1 MKTTKPTKNQTSNLN
16 ELKLSTL
23 KNDQE
28 QEEEEEDDFMSD
40 KFLKQITES
49 PSENNKTYTEKRKRR
64 LIEAST
70 TQQKRSR
77 AQREIEAREEG
88 LSRNLIQSTS
98 EHQEENAPPESHSK
112 AFQMMLKMGFQP
124 GSSLGVSASNSS
136 KEPINIVTRS
146 GRAGIGISPKPV
158 SAAKL
163 PRLLF
168 GPEGKL
174 KLTEEESAQRE
185 AFLSSS
191 RSRFDG
197 RTRNRRRGLDSNI
210 FWIKTSQEEKEPRLT
225 ALDRLI
231 SNDRQNHPDNLSLED
246 DGDDEEQQNWMALE
260 PSTRLSCTLGYLREE
275 YLYATVHKL
284 HRSSSIILLK
294 PLLTADAPPFLSSNR
309 YRQSNRSYCIWCGC
323 QYDTLEELNTECPG
337 EEEDDH

>member
-1 MKTTKPTKNQTSNLN
+1 MHNQTEQNQTSNLN

-28 QEEEEEDDFMSD
+28 QEEEKEDDFMSD

-124 GSSLGVSASNSS
+124 GSSL
-136 KEPINIVTRS
+136 VTRS

-197 RTRNRRRGLDSNI
+197 RKVDAILGRACRTCEELDRRRGLDSNI
-210 FWIKTSQEEKEPRLT
+210 FWIKPSQEEKEPRLT
-225 ALDRLI
+225 AWDRLI
-231 SNDRQNHPDNLSLED
+231 SNDRQNDPTTSSL
-246 DGDDEEQQNWMALE
+246 MMM
-260 PSTRLSCTLGYLREE
+260 TT
-275 YLYATVHKL
+275 TK
-284 HRSSSIILLK
+284 
-294 PLLTADAPPFLSSNR
+294 SNR
-309 YRQSNRSYCIWCGC
+309 TGW
-323 QYDTLEELNTECPG
+323 L
-337 EEEDDH
+337 

>member
-1 MKTTKPTKNQTSNLN
+1 MPGGTTSNLLQSVYGQLSSGRSTMKTTKPTKNQTSNLN

-98 EHQEENAPPESHSK
+98 VSDDVED
-112 AFQMMLKMGFQP
+112 GIQP

-197 RTRNRRRGLDSNI
+197 RKVDAILGRACRTCEELDRRRGLDSNI

-231 SNDRQNHPDNLSLED
+231 SNDRQNDPITSSL
-246 DGDDEEQQNWMALE
+246 MMM
-260 PSTRLSCTLGYLREE
+260 TT
-275 YLYATVHKL
+275 TK
-284 HRSSSIILLK
+284 
-294 PLLTADAPPFLSSNR
+294 SNR
-309 YRQSNRSYCIWCGC
+309 TGW
-323 QYDTLEELNTECPG
+323 L
-337 EEEDDH
+337 